1 MNTQLEELPQELRD
15 EASQLLD
22 LLSTCPPE
30 EVALFETIHN
40 FCGGN
45 LEVISRVAL
54 AALIIEFVN
63 YERN

>member
-1 MNTQLEELPQELRD
+1 MNTLEELPQDLRD

-22 LLSTCPPE
+22 LLSTCPPD

-45 LEVISRVAL
+45 LEAISRVAT
-54 AALIIEFVN
+54 AALILDFVKF
-63 YERN
+63 ERN